1 MTQFMRIGD
10 RHSGVFTLVFAFI
23 ALAFSACSKRELKDT
38 VYMAMGAEPP
48 ELNSTKTTDQESFFV
63 LGHVM
68 EGLTRVDAQGHQ
80 IPGVAEKWEIND
92 KGATFTLRK
101 DAKWSDGKPVTA
113 HDFVHGWRTVVDP
126 KNASEYAFIL
136 FPLKNAE
143 NIVKGKAKVEDL
155 GVTAADDFTLKV
167 TFEQPCGYFL
177 ALTSFGTYFPVR
189 QDFYAQVGAKY
200 GADADKLLYNGPF
213 KLTHWVHGASL
224 RFEKNEN
231 YWNKASVKIKKI
243 EVPYIT
249 ADDSA
254 RFNLFKDKKIDI
266 LGLTKSS
273 LENATREGYR
283 LKKFADGSV
292 FYLEYNFI
300 DGKITKNKHLRKAI
314 QLVFDAEEY
323 INKVIGIPGT
333 IPGAVLIPSWLTG
346 KKDTFR
352 SEYPV
357 TAVKPNLAKAKEH
370 MAAFMK
376 EARLSTPPSLTWL
389 TGDSPT
395 ASKEAEYFQ
404 NLLKSTLGIELKID
418 KQIFKQRLA
427 KMMAGE
433 FDIVS
438 AGWGPDYA
446 DPMTFAD
453 LFTSWN
459 ENNRGKWKND
469 QYDSLIRKA
478 QGTTN
483 AALRMDSMA
492 AAEKLLLDEQPILP
506 LYERSIVY
514 THSER
519 VSGIVRRS
527 VGVDPDFTQ
536 STATE

>member
-1 MTQFMRIGD
+1 MIKIVRSGN
-10 RHSGVFTLVFAFI
+10 RHPAVFTLVFAI
-23 ALAFSACSKRELKDT
+23 LALASSACTKRELKDT

-68 EGLTRVDAQGHQ
+68 EGLTRVDREGKQV
-80 IPGVAEKWEIND
+80 PGVAEKWELND
-92 KGATFTLRK
+92 TGATFTLRK

-113 HDFVHGWRTVVDP
+113 HDFVYGWRTVVDP
-126 KNASEYAFIL
+126 KNASEYAFIM
-136 FPLKNAE
+136 FPIKNAE
-143 NIVKGKAKVEDL
+143 SIVKGKAKVEDL
-155 GVTAADDFTLKV
+155 GVTAKDDHTLTI
-167 TFEQPCGYFL
+167 TFEKPCGYFL

-189 QDFYAQVGAKY
+189 KDFHELQGAKY

-231 YWNKASVKIKKI
+231 YWNQSKVKLKKI

-254 RFNLFKDKKIDI
+254 RFNLFKDKKIDL

-273 LENATREGYR
+273 LENATREGFR
-283 LKKFADGSV
+283 LKKFTDGSV

-300 DGKITKNKHLRKAI
+300 DGKITKNKNLRKAI
-314 QLVFDAEEY
+314 QLVFDADEY
-323 INKVIGIPGT
+323 VNKVIGIPGT
-333 IPGAVLIPSWLTG
+333 IPGAVLIPGWLNG
-346 KKDTFR
+346 KKENFR
-352 SEYPV
+352 AEYPV
-357 TAVKPNLAKAKEH
+357 QAVKPDLAKAKEH

-376 EARLSTPPSLTWL
+376 EAKLTTPPSLTWL

-404 NLLKSTLGIELKID
+404 NLLKSTLGIDLKID

-453 LFTSWN
+453 LFASWN

-469 QYDSLIRKA
+469 SYDSLIRKA

-483 AALRMDSMA
+483 PAIRMDSMA
-492 AAEKLLLDEQPILP
+492 AAEKILLEEQAILP
-506 LYERSIVY
+506 LYERSVVY
-514 THSER
+514 THSDR

-527 VGVDPDFTQ
+527 VGADPDFTEA
-536 STATE
+536 TATE